1 MKEREIMKI
10 IVNIVLF
17 FAAFSTIYIAYYL
30 LRIELKNKQINA
42 QLGEE
47 KDDCKLQICKLNE
60 RVTKLEK
67 EYNDEKR
74 DSTRK
79 DKTSN
84 RIIR

>member
-1 MKEREIMKI
+1 MKI
-10 IVNIVLF
+10 LVNILVNLVLL
-17 FAAFSTIYIAYYL
+17 ASAISVIYIAYYL
-30 LRIELKNKQINA
+30 LKTDLKNKQINA
-42 QLGEE
+42 QLEEE

-67 EYNDEKR
+67 ENNDEKR

-84 RIIR
+84 RITR

>member
-1 MKEREIMKI
+1 MKEILRIL
-10 IVNIVLF
+10 VNIVLF
-17 FAAFSTIYIAYYL
+17 VSAFSVIYIAIYL
-30 LRIELKNKQINA
+30 FRIDLKNKQINA
-42 QLGEE
+42 QLEEE

-67 EYNDEKR
+67 ENNDEER

-79 DKTSN
+79 NKTSN

>member
-1 MKEREIMKI
+1 MREILGI
-10 IVNIVLF
+10 LVNIVLF
-17 FAAFSTIYIAYYL
+17 VSAFSVIYIAIYL
-30 LRIELKNKQINA
+30 FRIDLKNKQINA
-42 QLGEE
+42 QLDEE

-67 EYNDEKR
+67 ENNDEKR

-84 RIIR
+84 RIAR

>member
-1 MKEREIMKI
+1 MKEILRIL
-10 IVNIVLF
+10 VNIVLF
-17 FAAFSTIYIAYYL
+17 VSAFSVIYIAIYL
-30 LRIELKNKQINA
+30 LRIDLKNKQIKA
-42 QLGEE
+42 QLDEE

-67 EYNDEKR
+67 ENNNEKR

-84 RIIR
+84 RIAR

>member
-1 MKEREIMKI
+1 MKEILRIL
-10 IVNIVLF
+10 VNIVLF
-17 FAAFSTIYIAYYL
+17 VSAFSVIYIAIYL
-30 LRIELKNKQINA
+30 LRIDLRNKQINA
-42 QLGEE
+42 QFGEE

-67 EYNDEKR
+67 ENNNEKR

-84 RIIR
+84 RIAR

>member
-1 MKEREIMKI
+1 MREILRI
-10 IVNIVLF
+10 LVNIVLF
-17 FAAFSTIYIAYYL
+17 VSAFSVIYIAIYL
-30 LRIELKNKQINA
+30 FRIDLKNKQINA

-79 DKTSN
+79 NKTSN
-84 RIIR
+84 RIAR

>member
-1 MKEREIMKI
+1 MKEILRIL
-10 IVNIVLF
+10 VNIVLF
-17 FAAFSTIYIAYYL
+17 VSAFSVIYIAIYL
-30 LRIELKNKQINA
+30 FRIDLKNKQINA
-42 QLGEE
+42 QLDEE

-67 EYNDEKR
+67 ENNDEKR

-84 RIIR
+84 RIAR

>member
-1 MKEREIMKI
+1 MREILRI
-10 IVNIVLF
+10 LVNIVLF
-17 FAAFSTIYIAYYL
+17 VSAFSVIYIAIYL
-30 LRIELKNKQINA
+30 FRMDLKNKQINA
-42 QLGEE
+42 QLEEE

-67 EYNDEKR
+67 ENNNEKR

-84 RIIR
+84 RIAR

>member
-1 MKEREIMKI
+1 MKEILRVL
-10 IVNIVLF
+10 VNIALF
-17 FAAFSTIYIAYYL
+17 VSAFSVIYIAIYL
-30 LRIELKNKQINA
+30 FRIDLKNKQINA

>member
-1 MKEREIMKI
+1 MREILRI
-10 IVNIVLF
+10 LVNIVLF
-17 FAAFSTIYIAYYL
+17 VSAFSVIYIAIYL
-30 LRIELKNKQINA
+30 FRIDLKNKQINA
-42 QLGEE
+42 QLEEE

-67 EYNDEKR
+67 ENNDEKR

-84 RIIR
+84 RIAR

>member
-1 MKEREIMKI
+1 MKEILKI
-10 IVNIVLF
+10 LVNIVLF
-17 FAAFSTIYIAYYL
+17 VSAFSVIYIAIYL
-30 LRIELKNKQINA
+30 FRIDLKNKQINA
-42 QLGEE
+42 QLDEE

-67 EYNDEKR
+67 ENNDEKR

-84 RIIR
+84 RIAR

>member
-1 MKEREIMKI
+1 MREILGI
-10 IVNIVLF
+10 LVNIVLF
-17 FAAFSTIYIAYYL
+17 VSAFSVIYLAIYL
-30 LRIELKNKQINA
+30 FRIDLKNKQINA
-42 QLGEE
+42 QLEEE

-67 EYNDEKR
+67 ENNNEKR

-84 RIIR
+84 RIAR

>member
-1 MKEREIMKI
+1 MKEILRIL
-10 IVNIVLF
+10 VNIVLF
-17 FAAFSTIYIAYYL
+17 VSAFSIIYIAIYL
-30 LRIELKNKQINA
+30 FRIDLKNKQINA
-42 QLGEE
+42 QLDEE

-67 EYNDEKR
+67 ENNDEKR

-84 RIIR
+84 RIAR